1 MSMEKHAI
9 TDGKVYSLKFKDIM
23 HYAKKSTIMK
33 KIVLFAF
40 GLIAGA
46 TAYAQEIETE
56 KKVETTIKADF
67 VNQYIWRGLDLGSV
81 AVQPTLGVGYK
92 GLSLTA
98 WGSYGL
104 TNSDDV
110 KEFDLTLA
118 YTLGK
123 FNVGIID
130 YWFSVGLDPDARYF
144 KYGAHSTNHI
154 FEANIGYDFGPV
166 ALQWYTNF
174 TGNDGLNKSG
184 KRAYSSY
191 FEATVPFTLAKV
203 DWTATAGIVPY
214 ATTLYGTTGFAVT
227 NISLRAT
234 KDIKITDTF
243 SLPIFGQVTGNPC
256 SQKAYLVFGFTL
268 HP

>member
-1 MSMEKHAI
+1 M
-9 TDGKVYSLKFKDIM
+9 
-23 HYAKKSTIMK
+23 
-33 KIVLFAF
+33 
-40 GLIAGA
+40 
-46 TAYAQEIETE
+46 
-56 KKVETTIKADF
+56 
-67 VNQYIWRGLDLGSV
+67 
-81 AVQPTLGVGYK
+81 AVQPTLGIGYK

-191 FEATVPFTLAKV
+191 FEATAPFSLFKV